1 VSARRVLA
9 AKRRRDIR
17 GQWPQFAAVVG
28 TIMLGVAL
36 FAASFDAYR
45 NLEESY
51 GNLHRELRSADLWI
65 TGGAV
70 DAIAAQ
76 ARARDGVVAVEQ
88 RIQADVPLRIGR
100 DKLRG
105 RIVSLPPDGR
115 PAINDVLVTTG
126 QEPTGPSSV
135 LAEKH
140 LDDHFD
146 LAPGDPVSVFSEGTG
161 WVEVEVSG
169 SAASAEY
176 LWPARSRQEV
186 ITLPDDFGVLF
197 VPWEL
202 AEDVTSA
209 DANQVLVRLADG
221 ADPGLLDE
229 LEQLAITAGATEV
242 QTRAEQ
248 PSNAILQEDIDGFR
262 ELSAAFPILFL
273 TAAGLAAYT
282 LLARRVRSE
291 RRLIGMLLA
300 SGLRRADVLRHY
312 LGYGVLAGVL
322 GAGVGVLGGMAAARA
337 LTRVYLQFIDLPM
350 EAAVFAV
357 REVTV
362 IGGLAFGLVA
372 GALSAAAPAL
382 FASRIPPADAMR
394 GIVPAGGGRY
404 SLLERIIPPLR
415 RLPTRW
421 RSVLRGIARNR
432 RRTAYTVLGVTLSLV
447 LIVTSWSMID
457 TMDGLLARQ
466 FDQVMIQDARVEL
479 AGPQPPDVLA
489 RLREVDGV
497 ARVEGVVT
505 APATLTGPAGRY
517 PSVLT
522 ALPEDT
528 ELHGFVLPDGTRTS
542 LSATDGVL
550 VGIGAR
556 PILGAEPG
564 EMLTLRSAHL
574 GMTEQVRLAG
584 YVDEPL
590 GTFVYSSHA
599 HVRDLAGSDLP
610 VTGALVGFAPDV
622 DREAVRREISGLEMV
637 AAYED
642 AQALV
647 AVYQDFTGL
656 FYGFVGGALV
666 LGGLMASA
674 ILFTTMSVNVLERA
688 REIATLRASGV
699 RRREI
704 SRLITAEN
712 LLMTLLGIAPG
723 LLAGVVGGQLLMR
736 SFSSDLFQLELI
748 VRPRTLVLSSIA
760 VIVAAL
766 LSQWPS
772 LRAVGRLDLATV
784 VRSQDG

>member
-1 VSARRVLA
+1 VSTVRALA

-17 GQWPQFAAVVG
+17 VQWAQFAAIVG

-51 GNLHRELRSADLWI
+51 DNLHRELRTADLWI
-65 TGGAV
+65 TGGDV
-70 DAIAAQ
+70 DAIEAQ
-76 ARARDGVVAVEQ
+76 ARTRDGVATVEQ
-88 RIQADVPLRIGR
+88 RIQADVPLRIGP

-115 PAINDVLVTTG
+115 PAINDVLVTAG
-126 QEPTGPSSV
+126 QEPTGPSTV

-140 LDDHFD
+140 LYEHFA
-146 LAPGDPVSVFSEGTG
+146 LTAGDRVEVFSEGSG

-169 SAASAEY
+169 AAASAEY

-197 VPWEL
+197 IPWEL
-202 AEDVTSA
+202 AEEVA
-209 DANQVLVRLADG
+209 APEANQVLVRLADET
-221 ADPGLLDE
+221 DPGILDG
-229 LEQLAITAGATEV
+229 LEQLAIDAGATEV
-242 QTRAEQ
+242 LTRAEQ

-262 ELSAAFPILFL
+262 ELSAAFPVLFL
-273 TAAGLAAYT
+273 TAAGLAAYVLVT
-282 LLARRVRSE
+282 RRVQSE
-291 RRLIGMLLA
+291 RHLIGMLVA
-300 SGLRRADVLRHY
+300 SGFRRRDVLRHY
-312 LGYGVLAGVL
+312 LGYGVIAGVL
-322 GAGVGVLGGMAAARA
+322 GAGVGVLVGMGAARA
-337 LTRVYLQFIDLPM
+337 LTRIYLGFIDLPM

-357 REVTV
+357 RPITMV
-362 IGGLAFGLVA
+362 GGLAFGLVA

-382 FASRIPPADAMR
+382 LASRVPPAAAMR
-394 GIVPAGGGRY
+394 GIVPASGGRY
-404 SLLERIIPPLR
+404 SLLERLLPPLR

-432 RRTAYTVLGVTLSLV
+432 RRTAYTVVGVTLSLL

-457 TMDGLLARQ
+457 SMDGLLARQ
-466 FDQVMIQDARVEL
+466 FDQVMAQDARVEL
-479 AGPQPPDVLA
+479 AGAQPPEVLE
-489 RLREVDGV
+489 RLREVGGV
-497 ARVEGVVT
+497 TRVEGIVT
-505 APATLTGPAGRY
+505 ARATVTGPEGRY

-528 ELHGFVLPDGTRTS
+528 ELHGFVLEDGARTS
-542 LSATDGVL
+542 LGATEGIL
-550 VGIGAR
+550 VGAGAR

-564 EMLTLRSAHL
+564 ELVTLEARGL
-574 GMTEQVRLAG
+574 GIAEEVPLAG

-590 GTFVYSSHA
+590 GTFVYTS
-599 HVRDLAGSDLP
+599 LARIADGVGSDPP
-610 VTGALVGFAPDV
+610 VTAALLGFATGT
-622 DREAVRREISGLEMV
+622 DREAVRREVSELEVV

-642 AQALV
+642 SQALV
-647 AVYQDFTGL
+647 AVYREFTGL
-656 FYGFVGGALV
+656 FYAFVGGALV

-704 SRLITAEN
+704 SRLVAAEN

-723 LLAGVVGGQLLMR
+723 LLAGVVGGWLLMR
-736 SFSSDLFQLELI
+736 SFSSDLFQLEFI
-748 VRPRTLVLSSIA
+748 VRPSTLLLSSIA
-760 VIVAAL
+760 VIAAAL

-784 VRSQDG
+784 VRARDG